1 MNIRWISMLVMSAVT
16 FSTLNIARAADNSTS
31 PVISH
36 TPVKWGVK
44 GQPLTLKARVSG
56 GVGGIENVTLYYALF
71 RDAAPFRV
79 TMATSGMDLFV
90 GTIEAGL
97 LTGVSSISY
106 YIEAQDKEGTLEET
120 PWYDVAFKDPDPATA
135 KRTGTGAVAPT
146 GGTAEEESS
155 AMTLGL
161 IAGGA
166 AAIAVGAYVI
176 SDSGGSSDSS
186 GGGGGGGDD
195 AGEKA
200 GTYNGSATT
209 CLTFPPGSPSCSN
222 SNFQILVDPNG
233 KVVSDTLVPGQQ
245 MVGSLSGNTFSLQAD
260 TSNEA
265 DNFTGTI
272 VFNGSFINNNQII
285 GSMGGSANLNGTA
298 GSYSGS
304 FNASK

>member
-16 FSTLNIARAADNSTS
+16 LSTLNLARAAENSSS
-31 PVISH
+31 PVITH

-44 GQPLTLKARVSG
+44 GQPLTLKARVNG

-79 TMATSGMDLFV
+79 TMSTSGMGLYV

-106 YIEAQDKEGTLEET
+106 YIEAQDKEGTLEES
-120 PWYDVAFKDPDPATA
+120 PWYDVTFKDPEPGQG
-135 KRTGTGAVAPT
+135 KRTGAVTPT
-146 GGTAEEESS
+146 GGTASEEESS

-176 SDSGGSSDSS
+176 SDSGGSDD
-186 GGGGGGGDD
+186 GGGGGGGGSD

-272 VFNGSFINNNQII
+272 VFNGSFINDNQII

>member
-1 MNIRWISMLVMSAVT
+1 MNIRWLSLMVT
-16 FSTLNIARAADNSTS
+16 ASVTLFSLNSARAANDGSLTITHN
-31 PVISH
+31 PV
-36 TPVKWGVK
+36 TWGVK
-44 GQPLTLKARVSG
+44 GQPLTLKARVTG
-56 GVGGIENVTLYYALF
+56 GVGGVENVTLYYALF

-79 TMATSGMDLFV
+79 TMATSGMDLYV

-120 PWYDVAFKDPDPATA
+120 PWYDVAFKNPDA
-135 KRTGTGAVAPT
+135 APRRSGVVT
-146 GGTAEEESS
+146 PTDGKGGTTDEESS

-176 SDSGGSSDSS
+176 SDSGGSSGSS
-186 GGGGGGGDD
+186 SDGDD

-222 SNFQILVDPNG
+222 STIDILIDPNG
-233 KVVSDTLVPGQQ
+233 TVFSDTLLPGQQ
-245 MVGSLSGNTFSLQAD
+245 LVGALNGNNFTLQGD

-265 DNFTGTI
+265 ENFTGNI
-272 VFNGSFINNNQII
+272 IFNGSVANNNQIFGTI
-285 GSMGGSANLNGTA
+285 SGNADLNGTP